1 MVMGN
6 ITLARALNPKKAFWY
21 KEQIR
26 ADRARQQV
34 HNSLIPHVVV
44 KID

>member
-1 MVMGN
+1 MAMGN
-6 ITLARALNPKKAFWY
+6 ITLARAFNPMKAFWY

-34 HNSLIPHVVV
+34 HNSLIPNVVV